1 MRDQSRIA
9 RLSALWV
16 LLVMATRLKA
26 SAQTIAPEARAH
38 SPSVAIV
45 GLRGLKTEAVPGTFI
60 GGFHYGVPL
69 KWSVLLAASYPL
81 GSDESR
87 AFVAAEPG
95 IGGWRASVGY
105 LRMTSVEKV
114 AGITSNL
121 GSGYSAR
128 ASLLRTNKRA
138 WRVAPQST
146 FAGAEFQFMPLFYLG
161 ARVGAFLR
169 IGGQGQRGLL
179 TADASLVL

>member
-1 MRDQSRIA
+1 MCEKSRIA
-9 RLSALWV
+9 RLSALWL
-16 LLVMATRLKA
+16 LLVMATRLEA
-26 SAQTIAPEARAH
+26 SAQTIAPEAPTH

-45 GLRGLKTEAVPGTFI
+45 GLTGLKTEATPGTFI
-60 GGFHYGVPL
+60 GGVHYGVPL
-69 KWSVLLAASYPL
+69 KWSGLIAASYPL

-87 AFVAAEPG
+87 AFLAAEPG

-105 LRMTSVEKV
+105 LRMTS
-114 AGITSNL
+114 NL

-128 ASLLRTNKRA
+128 ASLLRTNNRA

-146 FAGAEFQFMPLFYLG
+146 FAGAEFQFMPLFMLG

>member
-1 MRDQSRIA
+1 MCEKSRIA
-9 RLSALWV
+9 RLFALCL

-38 SPSVAIV
+38 SPSA
-45 GLRGLKTEAVPGTFI
+45 EPPPGVFI
-60 GGFHYGVPL
+60 GGLHYGVPL
-69 KWSVLLAASYPL
+69 KWSAMLAASYPL

-87 AFVAAEPG
+87 AFVGAEPG

-105 LRMTSVEKV
+105 LRMTS
-114 AGITSNL
+114 NL

-128 ASLLRTNKRA
+128 ASLLRTDNRA

-146 FAGAEFQFMPLFYLG
+146 FAGAEFHFMPLFALG

-179 TADASLVL
+179 TADASLML

>member
-1 MRDQSRIA
+1 MCEKSRIA
-9 RLSALWV
+9 RLSALWL
-16 LLVMATRLKA
+16 LLVMATRLEA

-38 SPSVAIV
+38 SPSA
-45 GLRGLKTEAVPGTFI
+45 EATPGFFI
-60 GGFHYGVPL
+60 GDLHYGVPL
-69 KWSVLLAASYPL
+69 KWSTLLAASYPL

-87 AFVAAEPG
+87 AFVGAEPG

-105 LRMTSVEKV
+105 LRMTS
-114 AGITSNL
+114 NL

-128 ASLLRTNKRA
+128 ASLLRTNNRA
-138 WRVAPQST
+138 WRAAPQST
-146 FAGAEFQFMPLFYLG
+146 FAGAEFQFMPLFVLG

-179 TADASLVL
+179 TADASLML

>member
-1 MRDQSRIA
+1 MCEKSRIA
-9 RLSALWV
+9 RLPALWL
-16 LLVMATRLKA
+16 LLVMATGLKA

-38 SPSVAIV
+38 SPSA
-45 GLRGLKTEAVPGTFI
+45 EPPPGFFI
-60 GGFHYGVPL
+60 GGLHYGVPL
-69 KWSVLLAASYPL
+69 KWSALLAASYPL

-87 AFVAAEPG
+87 AFVGAEPG

-105 LRMTSVEKV
+105 LRMTS
-114 AGITSNL
+114 NL

-128 ASLLRTNKRA
+128 ASLLRTNNRA

-146 FAGAEFQFMPLFYLG
+146 FAGAEFQFMPLFVLG

-179 TADASLVL
+179 TADASLIL

>member
-1 MRDQSRIA
+1 MCEKSRTA
-9 RLSALWV
+9 RLSALWL
-16 LLVMATRLKA
+16 LLVMATGLKA
-26 SAQTIAPEARAH
+26 SAQTIAPEARSH
-38 SPSVAIV
+38 SLKAEAI
-45 GLRGLKTEAVPGTFI
+45 PGTFI
-60 GGFHYGVPL
+60 GGLHYGVPL
-69 KWSVLLAASYPL
+69 KWSALLAASYPL

-105 LRMTSVEKV
+105 LRMTSVEKA

-128 ASLLRTNKRA
+128 ASLLRTNNRA

-146 FAGAEFQFMPLFYLG
+146 FAGAEFQFMPLFMLG